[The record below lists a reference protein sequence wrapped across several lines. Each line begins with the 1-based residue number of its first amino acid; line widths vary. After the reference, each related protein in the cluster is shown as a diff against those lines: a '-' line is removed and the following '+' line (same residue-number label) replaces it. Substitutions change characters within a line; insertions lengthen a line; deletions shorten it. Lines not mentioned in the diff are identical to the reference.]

1 MYRPLL
7 LLPFLLAACGSSP
20 DVNREPAPDA
30 EQREQELRE
39 AEAKR
44 RQFEN
49 VMVRLDQA
57 IDSYVRLLA
66 NHGETRADQQA
77 ERIEKS
83 IRDMVLDRG
92 PVVVGSK
99 EPPPPVGENF
109 HRIQAAAA
117 DGSNTHQQAIALT
130 ALGFAERNELMPLIL
145 QGAQLSDPFLVDHA
159 VLGLAILQ
167 APDTPPGVL
176 ASIVWRADHPEDGRA
191 QAAWALYRIQEVTEN
206 QEPIIAIWKQFLTD
220 GRSKLPAGALVCAV
234 RGLGLTRDKQYADLV
249 APYLTHPVARLRM
262 VAAIAIARMNAQQYA
277 AKLIDL
283 LGPQESV
290 QNVRLHA
297 RKALSDLAGGRDYG
311 YDVPAWRKVF
321 DRGQ

>member
-1 MYRPLL
+1 LQ
-7 LLPFLLAACGSSP
+7 FLAAC
-20 DVNREPAPDA
+20 
-30 EQREQELRE
+30 
-39 AEAKR
+39 
-44 RQFEN
+44 
-49 VMVRLDQA
+49 
-57 IDSYVRLLA
+57 LLQIKNA
-66 NHGETRADQQA
+66 VE
-77 ERIEKS
+77 S
-83 IRDMVLDRG
+83 

-159 VLGLAILQ
+159 VLGLAILK

-262 VAAIAIARMNAQQYA
+262 AAAIAIARMNAQQYA
-277 AKLIDL
+277 VKLIDL
-283 LGPQESV
+283 LGPPWPMTPRRASISPPCRQGATRST
-290 QNVRLHA
+290 RSGCSLWTTDST
-297 RKALSDLAGGRDYG
+297 R
-311 YDVPAWRKVF
+311 WR
-321 DRGQ
+321 RSGSHR